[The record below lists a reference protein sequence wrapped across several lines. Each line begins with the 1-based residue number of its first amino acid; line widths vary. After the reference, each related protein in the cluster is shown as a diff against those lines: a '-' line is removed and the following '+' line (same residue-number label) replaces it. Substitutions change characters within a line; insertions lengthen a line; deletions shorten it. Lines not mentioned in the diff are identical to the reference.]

1 MLRSMPRP
9 GVVGVDSAQVRREL
23 AEKRWRL
30 DLANTFADDG
40 CTMLKQHAQQAPDAP
55 TAPAMP
61 LMAAADLQDNLMT
74 ATNDLD
80 RLQGL
85 LSHACDE
92 LMQGFHGAAG
102 EIQELVEAAQDTPS
116 QELFDSVMQHLGGA
130 ITALQFQDMAS
141 QLIAHTHQRLRN
153 CADRIAREAM
163 GEDEE
168 GEAVIEESPLRPNPV
183 TQDEMDAGSVEL
195 F

>member
-1 MLRSMPRP
+1 MLNS
-9 GVVGVDSAQVRREL
+9 
-23 AEKRWRL
+23 
-30 DLANTFADDG
+30 
-40 CTMLKQHAQQAPDAP
+40 HAPEVPHAP
-55 TAPAMP
+55 TMP
-61 LMAAADLQDNLMT
+61 LIAAADLQDNLMT

-102 EIQELVEAAQDTPS
+102 EIQELVDAAQDTPS
-116 QELFDSVMQHLGGA
+116 QELFDSVIRHLGGA

-153 CADRIAREAM
+153 CADRIARETM
-163 GEDEE
+163 GDDDE
-168 GEAVIEESPLRPNPV
+168 GEAIVEDAPLRPNPV

>member
-1 MLRSMPRP
+1 MLTS
-9 GVVGVDSAQVRREL
+9 
-23 AEKRWRL
+23 
-30 DLANTFADDG
+30 
-40 CTMLKQHAQQAPDAP
+40 HATEGHA
-55 TAPAMP
+55 APAMP
-61 LMAAADLQDNLMT
+61 LIAAADLQDNLLT
-74 ATNDLD
+74 ATNDLE

-92 LMQGFHGAAG
+92 LMQGFHGAAA

-116 QELFDSVMQHLGGA
+116 QELFDNVMQHLGGA

-141 QLIAHTHQRLRN
+141 QLIEHTNKRLRN
-153 CADRIAREAM
+153 CADRIARETM
-163 GEDEE
+163 GDDEE
-168 GEAVIEESPLRPNPV
+168 GEAVIEAAPLRPNPV

>member
-1 MLRSMPRP
+1 
-9 GVVGVDSAQVRREL
+9 
-23 AEKRWRL
+23 
-30 DLANTFADDG
+30 
-40 CTMLKQHAQQAPDAP
+40 MLKQHAQHAPDAP
-55 TAPAMP
+55 TTPAMP
-61 LMAAADLQDNLMT
+61 LLAAADLQDNLMT

-168 GEAVIEESPLRPNPV
+168 GDAVIEESPLRPNPV

>member
-1 MLRSMPRP
+1 MIASQSASSAARNSASESMRRTDTRKPPRRRCASVSSWSSSESSRCRTRNSRVAFGFGGGGCMLRSMPRP
-9 GVVGVDSAQVRREL
+9 GVAGADSAQVRRPL

-102 EIQELVEAAQDTPS
+102 EIQEL
-116 QELFDSVMQHLGGA
+116 
-130 ITALQFQDMAS
+130 
-141 QLIAHTHQRLRN
+141 
-153 CADRIAREAM
+153 
-163 GEDEE
+163 
-168 GEAVIEESPLRPNPV
+168 
-183 TQDEMDAGSVEL
+183 
-195 F
+195 

>member
-1 MLRSMPRP
+1 MPNP
-9 GVVGVDSAQVRREL
+9 
-23 AEKRWRL
+23 
-30 DLANTFADDG
+30 
-40 CTMLKQHAQQAPDAP
+40 QAHDPRGAAP
-55 TAPAMP
+55 MP
-61 LMAAADLQDNLMT
+61 LLVAADLQDNLMT
-74 ATNDLD
+74 ASNDLD

-85 LSHACDE
+85 LSHACAE

-102 EIQELVEAAQDTPS
+102 EIQELVNAAHDSPS

-141 QLIAHTHQRLRN
+141 QLIAHTHRRLRS
-153 CADRIAREAM
+153 CADRLARETM
-163 GEDEE
+163 GDDDGDAVVEE
-168 GEAVIEESPLRPNPV
+168 GPLNPNPV

>member
-1 MLRSMPRP
+1 MLNSLAPDLPCAASMPL
-9 GVVGVDSAQVRREL
+9 V
-23 AEKRWRL
+23 
-30 DLANTFADDG
+30 
-40 CTMLKQHAQQAPDAP
+40 
-55 TAPAMP
+55 
-61 LMAAADLQDNLMT
+61 AAADLQDNLMT

-85 LSHACDE
+85 LAHACDE

-102 EIQELVEAAQDTPS
+102 EIQELVDAAQDTPS
-116 QELFDSVMQHLGGA
+116 QELFDSVIRHLGGA

-153 CADRIAREAM
+153 CADRIARETM
-163 GEDEE
+163 SGDDE
-168 GEAVIEESPLRPNPV
+168 GEAVIEAPPARPNPV
-183 TQDEMDAGSVEL
+183 TQDEMDAGSIEL

>member
-1 MLRSMPRP
+1 MLNPP
-9 GVVGVDSAQVRREL
+9 
-23 AEKRWRL
+23 
-30 DLANTFADDG
+30 
-40 CTMLKQHAQQAPDAP
+40 APDAP
-55 TAPAMP
+55 TAAAMP
-61 LMAAADLQDNLMT
+61 LIAAADLQDNLMT
-74 ATNDLD
+74 ATNDLE

-102 EIQELVEAAQDTPS
+102 EIQELVDAAQDTPS
-116 QELFDSVMQHLGGA
+116 QELFDSVIRHLGGA

-141 QLIAHTHQRLRN
+141 QLIAHTNQRLRN
-153 CADRIAREAM
+153 CADRIARETM
-163 GEDEE
+163 GDDEE
-168 GEAVIEESPLRPNPV
+168 GEAVIEAPPLRPNPV

>member
-1 MLRSMPRP
+1 MLNS
-9 GVVGVDSAQVRREL
+9 
-23 AEKRWRL
+23 
-30 DLANTFADDG
+30 
-40 CTMLKQHAQQAPDAP
+40 HAPN
-55 TAPAMP
+55 APAIP
-61 LMAAADLQDNLMT
+61 LLAAADLQDHLIT

-102 EIQELVEAAQDTPS
+102 EIQELVQAAQDTPS
-116 QELFDSVMQHLGGA
+116 QELFDNVMQHLGGA

-141 QLIAHTHQRLRN
+141 QLITHTNQRLRS
-153 CADRIAREAM
+153 CADRIAHESM
-163 GEDEE
+163 GDDD
-168 GEAVIEESPLRPNPV
+168 GDTLIESPPLRPNPV
-183 TQDEMDAGSVEL
+183 TQDEMDAGSIEL